1 MKPQDLAEECL
12 RALTQQ
18 PGAPFIVV
26 RGRLPQKG
34 WPRGKCVGSDSRG
47 RFYMYDAAKLL
58 IRLWALRVCTVESL
72 VLADGSV
79 EIRVNT
85 NGKTTILPKEISN
98 KFHKE

>member
-1 MKPQDLAEECL
+1 
-12 RALTQQ
+12 
-18 PGAPFIVV
+18 
-26 RGRLPQKG
+26 
-34 WPRGKCVGSDSRG
+34 
-47 RFYMYDAAKLL
+47 MYDAAKLL